1 MNIFAVNSS
10 PRTGVASKTELMLD
24 HLTAGMREAG
34 AQVEVV
40 NLREKT
46 IRSCIGC
53 FTCWSKTPG
62 RCIHQDDM
70 SRELFPK
77 WLAADLVVYAT
88 PLYYHTQNGLMAT
101 FRERT
106 LPAIHPF
113 IDHDGNGK
121 SYHELRRR
129 PFSVAWLSVCGFSD
143 ESEFDALSYY
153 LNRTRHKDIRL
164 VAEIYRPASE
174 GMSRPEH
181 EKVAKEI
188 LDATRQAGRELVD
201 SLAVSPETMA
211 RIRQPLTDPES
222 YAQMANIFW
231 KTCIDEGVS
240 PREFQEK
247 DLVPRPDSLENFMTF
262 LRFHLNADAVR
273 DETAILQFHFSGE
286 VTESCHFV
294 IRKNQVEA
302 KSGSDP
308 APDLVID
315 TPFGTWM
322 DIMTRKADGQQMFME
337 GKYKVQGDIEL
348 MIRLF
353 QKEDPSSERERA

>member
-1 MNIFAVNSS
+1 MKIFAVNSS

-34 AQVEVV
+34 ADVEVV
-40 NLREKT
+40 NLREKKIKT
-46 IRSCIGC
+46 CIGC

-62 RCIHQDDM
+62 RCFHQDDM
-70 SRELFPK
+70 SRELYPK

-88 PLYYHTQNGLMAT
+88 PLYYHTMNGAMAT

-106 LPAIHPF
+106 LPAICPF
-113 IDHDGNGK
+113 IEYDKNGR
-121 SYHELRRR
+121 SYHALRRD
-129 PFSVAWLSVCGFSD
+129 PFAVVWLSVCGFSD
-143 ESEFDALSYY
+143 ESEFDALSCY
-153 LNRTRHKDIRL
+153 LDRTHHKDIRL
-164 VAEIYRPASE
+164 AAELYRPASE
-174 GMSRPEH
+174 GMTRPGH
-181 EKVAKEI
+181 EKTARDI
-188 LDATRQAGRELVD
+188 LDATQQAGRELVS

-211 RIRQPLTDPES
+211 RIRQPLAEPEP

-247 DLVPRPDSLENFMTF
+247 EMVPRPDSLESFMTF
-262 LRFHLNADAVR
+262 LRLHLHSEAVG
-273 DETAILQFHFSGE
+273 DETVILQFHFSGE
-286 VTESCHFV
+286 VADSCHFV
-294 IRKNQVEA
+294 IRRDQVEA
-302 KSGSDP
+302 KSGTDP
-308 APDLVID
+308 APDLVIE

-337 GKYKVQGDIEL
+337 GKYKVQGDIDL

-353 QKEDPSSERERA
+353 QKDEQSGEAA